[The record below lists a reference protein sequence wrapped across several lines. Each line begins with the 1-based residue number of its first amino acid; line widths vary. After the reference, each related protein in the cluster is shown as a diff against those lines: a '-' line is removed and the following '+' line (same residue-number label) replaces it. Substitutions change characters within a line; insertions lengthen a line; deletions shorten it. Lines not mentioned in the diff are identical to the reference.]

1 MKFNIGDRV
10 SFINEKQ
17 DGTIQKILSGGRVMV
32 AIEDG
37 FELEVSEKELV
48 KIAASPKAAVQ
59 QKVEEP
65 ATDESKT
72 SLDDLLLLV
81 QKGQV
86 GIITIPARS
95 GAVLTGPVDF
105 YLVNNTI
112 HQLLFT
118 FYADINQRWRG
129 KSSGVLEPGSYKKL
143 MDADRQNLIDVKSFF
158 VQGMLYN
165 ESVLEQNNY
174 FKKEITL
181 LLPDINSGN
190 NALKG
195 LLAFAKTQLV
205 YNSQGE
211 EPIDLDQLKDKFS
224 PSPVLSQKNK
234 KQVANSP
241 DPKKYGILETEK
253 EVDLH
258 IEELTDDISSL
269 SNGEMLNIQMQHF
282 TKEMDNAI
290 RKNFHR
296 IIFIHGVGNG
306 RLKQEI
312 RKELHHYKG
321 IRFRDADASRY
332 GQGATEVILL

>member
-17 DGTIQKILSGGRVMV
+17 DGIIQQILSGGRVMV

-37 FELEVSEKELV
+37 FELEVSERELV
-48 KIAASPKAAVQ
+48 KIAASSKPPVQ
-59 QKVEEP
+59 TKSSEP
-65 ATDESKT
+65 IIAENST
-72 SLDDLLLLV
+72 SFDDLLFMVLS
-81 QKGQV
+81 GQV
-86 GIITIPARS
+86 GLVTLPARS

-112 HQLLFT
+112 HKLLFT
-118 FYADINQRWRG
+118 FYADITNRWRG
-129 KSSGVLEPGSYKKL
+129 KSYGILEPGGYEKVMES
-143 MDADRQNLIDVKSFF
+143 DRQNLIDIKSFF

-165 ESVLEQNNY
+165 EATLEQNNY

-181 LLPDINSGN
+181 NLPDINSGN
-190 NALKG
+190 NTLKG
-195 LLAFAKTQLV
+195 LLAFGKTQVV
-205 YNSQGE
+205 YNSHSDE
-211 EPIDLDQLKDKFS
+211 LIDLDQLKDKFS
-224 PSPVLSQKNK
+224 PSPVLSQKNR
-234 KQVANSP
+234 KQHSTL

-258 IEELTDDISSL
+258 IEELTEDISSL
-269 SNGEMLNIQMQHF
+269 SNSEMLIIQMQHF
-282 TKEMDNAI
+282 AKEMDNAI
-290 RKNFHR
+290 RKNFQR

-306 RLKQEI
+306 RLKTEI

-332 GQGATEVILL
+332 GHGATEVILL